1 MARVASPIRDDHN
14 QTLDTACLETR
25 SLRAFVMVLHHS
37 VRMLAYHSVRMLAYL
52 HMLMC
57 VCVCLCALSHMTP
70 QIHIPGRKYVELR
83 LQMIEWR
90 QMIDET
96 FVYGLRR

>member
-1 MARVASPIRDDHN
+1 MFGDSIVACICDG
-14 QTLDTACLETR
+14 DTPFCAYACVP
-25 SLRAFVMVLHHS
+25 FC
-37 VRMLAYHSVRMLAYL
+37 AYACVFAYA
-52 HMLMC
+52 HVC